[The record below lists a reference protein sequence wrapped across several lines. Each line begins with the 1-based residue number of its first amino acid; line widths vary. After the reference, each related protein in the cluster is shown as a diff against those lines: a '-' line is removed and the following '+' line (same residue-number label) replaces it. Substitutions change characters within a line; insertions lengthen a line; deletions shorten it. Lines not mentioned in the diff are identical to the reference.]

1 MSGES
6 EEKILPPTRH
16 KLKKAREK
24 GQVVTSRET
33 LSSVSSLAV
42 LLYLFARREAIWRDL
57 KALFLLEPAPGL
69 TLMQDLHERA
79 RLAMELATGIL
90 APIIA
95 LVIALA
101 VLGGMAISGGPV
113 FSMTPITPDFSRLN
127 PASGFGKLF
136 GRSAWMRLLM
146 HVIRVGAIAAL
157 LVAMLWDQL
166 GALMPMP
173 PCGLAC
179 MGGAVDSILGPLL
192 VGLTAILVVAGLLD
206 YLVQRAEFIRQQR
219 MSITEMKREY
229 KDQDGNPQIKGA
241 LRQSQRDLVQNP
253 TGLSQATLILRDG
266 TRQMVALRY
275 IRDDMPAPPVVA
287 RARGGAAG
295 RAVRQALRTRP
306 GLMVVEDAAAVAALS
321 GVAVGDWI
329 STDEQVAAVVPH
341 LR

>member
-6 EEKILPPTRH
+6 EEKTLPPTRH

-33 LSSVSSLAV
+33 LSSVSTLAV
-42 LLYLFARREAIWRDL
+42 LLYLFARRGAIWRDL
-57 KALFLLEPAPGL
+57 RTLFLLEPAPGL

-79 RLAMELATGIL
+79 RLAMDLATGIL
-90 APIIA
+90 APIMG
-95 LVIALA
+95 LVIALT
-101 VLGGMAISGGPV
+101 VLGGVAISGGPV
-113 FSMTPITPDFSRLN
+113 FSLTPITPDFSRLN
-127 PASGFGKLF
+127 PASGLGTLF

-166 GALMPMP
+166 GVLVPMP
-173 PCGLAC
+173 PCGIPC
-179 MGGAVDSILGPLL
+179 MGQAVDSILGPLL
-192 VGLTAILVVAGLLD
+192 VGLTAILVLAGLLD

-219 MSITEMKREY
+219 MSVTEMKREF

-241 LRQSQRDLVQNP
+241 LRQTQRDLVQNP

-266 TRQMVALRY
+266 ARQMVALRY
-275 IRDDMPAPPVVA
+275 VRDDMPAPLVVA

-306 GLMVVEDAAAVAALS
+306 GLVVVEDAAAVAALS
-321 GVAVGDWI
+321 GVAVGEWI
-329 STDEQVAAVVPH
+329 ATDEQVAAVVPH